1 MNNFKSKI
9 LIFAIIFVPITIS
22 LGLWQIERANE
33 KKVIISNYDKLLVS
47 TPITLQKEQPLENW
61 QPIETVG
68 AYQDLV
74 IYEDNAINSGKAGFK
89 VYHLFQNG
97 DGTFIFVHRGFIER
111 NLIKNNLP
119 VFGICLGHQLL
130 ALTLGAKTAKMKLG
144 HRGANHPV
152 KNLVEDKVEIT
163 SQNHGFEVIKRDLPK
178 KIKITHQSLFDN
190 SIEGIQ
196 LKNKPVFS
204 VQYHPESNPGPQD
217 SVYLFKQFIT
227 SMKKNVKKKRY

>member
-33 KKVIISNYDKLLVS
+33 KKVIIANYDKLLVS
-47 TPITLQKEQPLENW
+47 TPIALQKEQSLENW

-119 VFGICLGHQLL
+119 RIDTPLRKKNIKG
-130 ALTLGAKTAKMKLG
+130 TA
-144 HRGANHPV
+144 
-152 KNLVEDKVEIT
+152 
-163 SQNHGFEVIKRDLPK
+163 
-178 KIKITHQSLFDN
+178 
-190 SIEGIQ
+190 
-196 LKNKPVFS
+196 
-204 VQYHPESNPGPQD
+204 
-217 SVYLFKQFIT
+217 LFKQNNTFVKNIEESDIRIIQEFNT
-227 SMKKNVKKKRY
+227 SVLIERFPILKDRYLHPFLFNLDVRDADKFQPIEKPVNMTASKHIGYAIQWFGLCAALIILTIYAYRRKGE

>member
-47 TPITLQKEQPLENW
+47 TPIALQKEQPLENW

-74 IYEDNAINSGKAGFK
+74 VYEDNAINSGKAGFK

-119 VFGICLGHQLL
+119 RID
-130 ALTLGAKTAKMKLG
+130 T
-144 HRGANHPV
+144 PV
-152 KNLVEDKVEIT
+152 GKKN
-163 SQNHGFEVIKRDLPK
+163 IKG
-178 KIKITHQSLFDN
+178 TT
-190 SIEGIQ
+190 
-196 LKNKPVFS
+196 
-204 VQYHPESNPGPQD
+204 
-217 SVYLFKQFIT
+217 LFKQNNTFV
-227 SMKKNVKKKRY
+227 KNVEESDIRIIQEFNTSVLIERFPILKDRYLHPFLFNLDVRDADKYQPIEKPVNMTASKHIGYAIQWFGLCAALIILTIYAYRRKGE

>member
-1 MNNFKSKI
+1 MNNFKSRI

-47 TPITLQKEQPLENW
+47 TPIALQKEQPLENW

-119 VFGICLGHQLL
+119 RID
-130 ALTLGAKTAKMKLG
+130 T
-144 HRGANHPV
+144 PV
-152 KNLVEDKVEIT
+152 GKKN
-163 SQNHGFEVIKRDLPK
+163 IKG
-178 KIKITHQSLFDN
+178 TT
-190 SIEGIQ
+190 
-196 LKNKPVFS
+196 
-204 VQYHPESNPGPQD
+204 
-217 SVYLFKQFIT
+217 LFKQNNTFV
-227 SMKKNVKKKRY
+227 KNIEESDIRIIQEFNTPVLIKRFPILKDRYLHPFLFNLDVRDADKFQPIEKPVNMTATKHIGYAIQWFGLCAALIILTIYAYRRKGE

>member
-97 DGTFIFVHRGFIER
+97 DGTFMFVHRGFIER

-119 VFGICLGHQLL
+119 RIDTPLRKKNIKG
-130 ALTLGAKTAKMKLG
+130 TA
-144 HRGANHPV
+144 
-152 KNLVEDKVEIT
+152 
-163 SQNHGFEVIKRDLPK
+163 
-178 KIKITHQSLFDN
+178 
-190 SIEGIQ
+190 
-196 LKNKPVFS
+196 
-204 VQYHPESNPGPQD
+204 
-217 SVYLFKQFIT
+217 LFKQSNTFVKNIEESDIRIIQEFNT
-227 SMKKNVKKKRY
+227 SVLIERFPILKDRYLHPFLFNLDVRDADKFQPIEKPVNMTASKHIGYAIQWFGLCAALIILTIYAYRRKGE

>member
-47 TPITLQKEQPLENW
+47 TPIALQKEQPLENW

-74 IYEDNAINSGKAGFK
+74 IYEDNAINSGMAGFK

-119 VFGICLGHQLL
+119 RID
-130 ALTLGAKTAKMKLG
+130 T
-144 HRGANHPV
+144 PV
-152 KNLVEDKVEIT
+152 GKKN
-163 SQNHGFEVIKRDLPK
+163 IKG
-178 KIKITHQSLFDN
+178 TT
-190 SIEGIQ
+190 
-196 LKNKPVFS
+196 
-204 VQYHPESNPGPQD
+204 
-217 SVYLFKQFIT
+217 LFKQNNTFVKNIEESDIRIIQEFNT
-227 SMKKNVKKKRY
+227 SVLIERFPILKDRYLHPFLFNLDVRDADKFQPIEKPVNMTATKHIGYAIQWFGLCAALIILTIYAYRRKGE

>member
-47 TPITLQKEQPLENW
+47 TPIALQKEQPLENW

-74 IYEDNAINSGKAGFK
+74 VYEDNAINSGKAGFK

-119 VFGICLGHQLL
+119 RIDTPVGKKNILG
-130 ALTLGAKTAKMKLG
+130 TT
-144 HRGANHPV
+144 
-152 KNLVEDKVEIT
+152 
-163 SQNHGFEVIKRDLPK
+163 
-178 KIKITHQSLFDN
+178 
-190 SIEGIQ
+190 
-196 LKNKPVFS
+196 
-204 VQYHPESNPGPQD
+204 
-217 SVYLFKQFIT
+217 LFKQNNTFV
-227 SMKKNVKKKRY
+227 KNIEESDIRIIQEFNASVLIERFPILKDRYLHPFLFNLDVRDADKFQPIEKPVNMTATKHIGYAIQWFGLCAALIILTIYAYRRKGE

>member
-33 KKVIISNYDKLLVS
+33 KKVIIANYDKLLVS
-47 TPITLQKEQPLENW
+47 TPIALQKEQSLENW

-119 VFGICLGHQLL
+119 RIDTPLRKKNIKG
-130 ALTLGAKTAKMKLG
+130 TA
-144 HRGANHPV
+144 
-152 KNLVEDKVEIT
+152 
-163 SQNHGFEVIKRDLPK
+163 
-178 KIKITHQSLFDN
+178 
-190 SIEGIQ
+190 
-196 LKNKPVFS
+196 
-204 VQYHPESNPGPQD
+204 
-217 SVYLFKQFIT
+217 LFKQNNTFVKNIEESDIRIIQEFNT
-227 SMKKNVKKKRY
+227 SVLIERFPILKDRYLHPFLFNLDVRDADKFQPIEKPVNMTATKHIGYAIQWFGLCAALIILTIYAYRRKGE

>member
-47 TPITLQKEQPLENW
+47 TPIALQKEQPLENW

-119 VFGICLGHQLL
+119 RIN
-130 ALTLGAKTAKMKLG
+130 T
-144 HRGANHPV
+144 PV
-152 KNLVEDKVEIT
+152 GKKN
-163 SQNHGFEVIKRDLPK
+163 IKG
-178 KIKITHQSLFDN
+178 TT
-190 SIEGIQ
+190 
-196 LKNKPVFS
+196 
-204 VQYHPESNPGPQD
+204 
-217 SVYLFKQFIT
+217 LFKQNNTFVKNIEESDIRIIQEFNT
-227 SMKKNVKKKRY
+227 SVLIERFPILKDRYLHPFLFNLDVRDADKFQPIEKPVNMTATKHIGYAIQWFGLCAALIILTIYAYRRKGE

>member
-47 TPITLQKEQPLENW
+47 TPIALQKEQPLENW

-97 DGTFIFVHRGFIER
+97 DGTFIFIHRGFIER

-119 VFGICLGHQLL
+119 RID
-130 ALTLGAKTAKMKLG
+130 T
-144 HRGANHPV
+144 PV
-152 KNLVEDKVEIT
+152 GKKN
-163 SQNHGFEVIKRDLPK
+163 IKG
-178 KIKITHQSLFDN
+178 TT
-190 SIEGIQ
+190 
-196 LKNKPVFS
+196 
-204 VQYHPESNPGPQD
+204 
-217 SVYLFKQFIT
+217 LFKQNNTFVKNIEESDIRIIQEFNT
-227 SMKKNVKKKRY
+227 SVLIERFPILKDRYLHPFLFNLDVRDADKFQPIEKPVNMTATKHIGYAIQWFGLCAALIILTIYAYRRKGE

>member
-47 TPITLQKEQPLENW
+47 TPIALQKEQPLENW

-119 VFGICLGHQLL
+119 RID
-130 ALTLGAKTAKMKLG
+130 T
-144 HRGANHPV
+144 PV
-152 KNLVEDKVEIT
+152 GKKN
-163 SQNHGFEVIKRDLPK
+163 IKG
-178 KIKITHQSLFDN
+178 TT
-190 SIEGIQ
+190 
-196 LKNKPVFS
+196 
-204 VQYHPESNPGPQD
+204 
-217 SVYLFKQFIT
+217 LFKQNNTFV
-227 SMKKNVKKKRY
+227 KNIEESDIRIIQEFNTTVLIERFPILKDRYLHPFLFNLDVRDADKFQPIEKPVNMTATKHIGYAIQWFGLCAALIILTIYAYRRKGE

>member
-47 TPITLQKEQPLENW
+47 TPIALQKEQPLENW

-74 IYEDNAINSGKAGFK
+74 IYEDNAINSSKAGFK

-119 VFGICLGHQLL
+119 RID
-130 ALTLGAKTAKMKLG
+130 T
-144 HRGANHPV
+144 PV
-152 KNLVEDKVEIT
+152 GKKN
-163 SQNHGFEVIKRDLPK
+163 IKG
-178 KIKITHQSLFDN
+178 TT
-190 SIEGIQ
+190 
-196 LKNKPVFS
+196 
-204 VQYHPESNPGPQD
+204 
-217 SVYLFKQFIT
+217 LFKQNNTFVKNIEESDIRIIQEFNT
-227 SMKKNVKKKRY
+227 SVLIERFPILKDRYLHPFLFNLDVRDADKFQPIEKPVNMTATKHIGYAIQWFGLCAALIILTIYAYRRKGE

>member
-1 MNNFKSKI
+1 LNNFKSKI

-47 TPITLQKEQPLENW
+47 TPIALQKEQPLENW

-119 VFGICLGHQLL
+119 RID
-130 ALTLGAKTAKMKLG
+130 T
-144 HRGANHPV
+144 PV
-152 KNLVEDKVEIT
+152 GKKN
-163 SQNHGFEVIKRDLPK
+163 IKG
-178 KIKITHQSLFDN
+178 TT
-190 SIEGIQ
+190 
-196 LKNKPVFS
+196 
-204 VQYHPESNPGPQD
+204 
-217 SVYLFKQFIT
+217 LFKQNNTFVKNIEESDIRIIQEFNT
-227 SMKKNVKKKRY
+227 SVLIERFPILKDRYLHPFLFNLDVRDADKFQPIEKPVNMTATKHIGYAIQWFGLCAALIILTIYAYRRKGE

>member
-47 TPITLQKEQPLENW
+47 TPIALQKEQPLENW

-97 DGTFIFVHRGFIER
+97 DGTFMFVHRGFIER

-119 VFGICLGHQLL
+119 RID
-130 ALTLGAKTAKMKLG
+130 T
-144 HRGANHPV
+144 PV
-152 KNLVEDKVEIT
+152 GKKN
-163 SQNHGFEVIKRDLPK
+163 IKG
-178 KIKITHQSLFDN
+178 TT
-190 SIEGIQ
+190 
-196 LKNKPVFS
+196 
-204 VQYHPESNPGPQD
+204 
-217 SVYLFKQFIT
+217 LFKQNNTFVKNIEESDIRIIQEFNT
-227 SMKKNVKKKRY
+227 SVLIERFPILKDRYLHPFLFNLDVRDADKFQPIEKPVNMTATKHIGYAIQWFGLCAALIILTIYAYRRKGE

>member
-47 TPITLQKEQPLENW
+47 TPIALQKEQPLENW

-74 IYEDNAINSGKAGFK
+74 VYEDNAINSGKAGFK

-97 DGTFIFVHRGFIER
+97 DGTFIFIHRGFIA
-111 NLIKNNLP
+111 
-119 VFGICLGHQLL
+119 VSYTH
-130 ALTLGAKTAKMKLG
+130 LTLPTT
-144 HRGANHPV
+144 
-152 KNLVEDKVEIT
+152 LVV
-163 SQNHGFEVIKRDLPK
+163 
-178 KIKITHQSLFDN
+178 
-190 SIEGIQ
+190 
-196 LKNKPVFS
+196 
-204 VQYHPESNPGPQD
+204 
-217 SVYLFKQFIT
+217 
-227 SMKKNVKKKRY
+227 